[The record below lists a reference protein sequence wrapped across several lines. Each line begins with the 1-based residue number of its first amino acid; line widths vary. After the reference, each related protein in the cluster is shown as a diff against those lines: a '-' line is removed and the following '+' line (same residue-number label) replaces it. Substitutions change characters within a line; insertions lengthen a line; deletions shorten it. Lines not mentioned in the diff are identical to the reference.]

1 MAKVGALTL
10 GSCLRSRNMLANCWV
25 FALRIEETQ
34 KEVEFW
40 EHASKGDGAAV
51 DKVNQQKGAINGLV
65 AR

>member
-1 MAKVGALTL
+1 
-10 GSCLRSRNMLANCWV
+10 MLANCWV